1 LGPVSLPEKPGTGHS
16 DLVLAVDGGN
26 SKTDVVLVSAAG
38 ETLSHVRGPGSSP
51 HHLGVEGSVDLLDQL
66 VRKAAAQAGLDERA
80 PVATLAE
87 VYLAGVDFPSEKGA
101 MGAAV
106 RSRGWAR
113 EHVVD
118 NDSFALLRAGT
129 DAPDAVAVVCGAGIN
144 CVGVARDG
152 RHARF
157 ASLGR
162 ISGDWG
168 GGMELGD
175 EALWWAAR
183 AVDMRGPDT
192 SLRTLVP
199 EYFDLPDVPSV
210 YEAIHFGRLKHR
222 RLVELAPTVLAA
234 SRDGDGVARR
244 IVERLADEVV
254 AMTRA
259 ALTRLSMLELPTVV
273 VLGGGVLTSRDPVL
287 CDAIDERL
295 AAAAPRART
304 VVTEVNPVVGAA
316 LLGLDRLGVPA
327 DAKHVLRAGLPLTQ
341 AGA

>member
-1 LGPVSLPEKPGTGHS
+1 MSLPATGAGI
-16 DLVLAVDGGN
+16 VLAVDGGN
-26 SKTDVVLVSAAG
+26 SKTDVVLVTAAG
-38 ETLSHVRGPGSSP
+38 EVLTHVRGPGSSP
-51 HHLGVEGSVDLLDQL
+51 HHLGVDGAADLLDEL
-66 VRKAAAQAGLDERA
+66 VLKAAAQAGLSTRP
-80 PVATLAE
+80 PVADLAE
-87 VYLAGVDFPSEKGA
+87 IYLAGVDFPSEQETMA
-101 MGAAV
+101 AAV
-106 RSRGWAR
+106 RNRGWAR

-183 AVDMRGPDT
+183 AADGRGPET
-192 SLRTLVP
+192 VLTTLVP
-199 EYFDLPDVPSV
+199 AHFGLPDVPSV
-210 YEAIHFGRLKHR
+210 YEAIHFGRLEHR
-222 RLVELAPTVLAA
+222 RLIELAPTVLEA
-234 SRDGDGVARR
+234 SREGDAVARG
-244 IVERLADEVV
+244 VVTTLADEVV

-259 ALTRLSMLELPTVV
+259 ALTRLSMLEVPTVV
-273 VLGGGVLTSRDPVL
+273 VLGGGVLTSRDAIL
-287 CDAIDERL
+287 LDEIDARL
-295 AAAAPRART
+295 AAVAPRARAT
-304 VVTEVNPVVGAA
+304 VTEVSPVVGAA

-327 DAKHVLRAGLPLTQ
+327 EAKQALRAALPLTGP
-341 AGA
+341 AA